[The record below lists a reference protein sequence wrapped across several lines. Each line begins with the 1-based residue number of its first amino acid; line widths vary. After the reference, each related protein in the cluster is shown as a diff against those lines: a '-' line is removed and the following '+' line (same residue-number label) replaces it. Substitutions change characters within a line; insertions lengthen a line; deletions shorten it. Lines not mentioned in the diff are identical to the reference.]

1 MKLAFANEIVFVKT
15 HPNQKTP
22 EEVQARIIK
31 QCEKHGLTFDG
42 FVLPYVSGVEARFQV
57 SYQPTGLSSIHALK
71 QLNQING
78 GSLKRNEEGYKIQLT
93 ERGKQEGKQFL
104 GWDGEYNHVKGT
116 KAKFL
121 CLKHNEE
128 FTTPLNLAF
137 RRNLNCSCC
146 TAESNLARRNGC
158 NTLTELRAK
167 REAQIKELCKE
178 FGYTFVCWLSEEK
191 GVRETLLRCNCPY
204 HGDWDLTT
212 REPCDRGILI
222 CPDCLSNQRSLE
234 TGEYNLRRIDKT
246 RPTYLYIQKLG
257 DEFIKIGF
265 ASNSKKRMQQQ
276 AKLSTYKHELIFNHL
291 FEKGWQAI
299 DLEKGLK
306 IHVKG
311 KTASKHDVPD
321 GWTETRPIKTLKKAL
336 NFINEYIAAN
346 PDRPMYLNEWEEK
359 PDFVVT
365 DEDLAK
371 WMNAPLAD
379 LEPEDLELDLI
390 HFEDA

>member
-379 LEPEDLELDLI
+379 LEPEDLELDLSPL
-390 HFEDA
+390 EAL

>member
-104 GWDGEYNHVKGT
+104 GWDGEYNHIKGT

-121 CLKHNEE
+121 CSKHNKE
-128 FTTPLNLAF
+128 FTIPLNLAF

-146 TAESNLARRNGC
+146 TTESNLARRNGC

-191 GVRETLLRCNCPY
+191 GVRETLLRCNCPH

-291 FEKGWQAI
+291 F
-299 DLEKGLK
+299 
-306 IHVKG
+306 
-311 KTASKHDVPD
+311 
-321 GWTETRPIKTLKKAL
+321 
-336 NFINEYIAAN
+336 
-346 PDRPMYLNEWEEK
+346 
-359 PDFVVT
+359 
-365 DEDLAK
+365 
-371 WMNAPLAD
+371 
-379 LEPEDLELDLI
+379 
-390 HFEDA
+390 

>member
-1 MKLAFANEIVFVKT
+1 MKLAFAKDIDFVKT

-104 GWDGEYNHVKGT
+104 GWDGEYNHIKGT

-121 CLKHNEE
+121 CSKHNKE
-128 FTTPLNLAF
+128 FTIPLNLAF

-191 GVRETLLRCNCPY
+191 GVRETLLRCNCPH

-371 WMNAPLAD
+371 WMNAQLAD
-379 LEPEDLELDLI
+379 LEPEDLELDLSPL
-390 HFEDA
+390 EAV

>member
-167 REAQIKELCKE
+167 RESQIKELCKE

-379 LEPEDLELDLI
+379 LEPEDLELDLS